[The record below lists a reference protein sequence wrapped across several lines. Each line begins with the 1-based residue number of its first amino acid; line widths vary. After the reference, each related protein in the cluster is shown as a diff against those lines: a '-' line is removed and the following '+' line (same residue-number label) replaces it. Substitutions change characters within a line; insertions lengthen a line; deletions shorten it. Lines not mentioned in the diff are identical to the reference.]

1 MKALRDQIAALELQ
15 NEELKSV
22 EEGLGDLGAFPVMD
36 KMNKE
41 LHAEFEKNQKLQ
53 EEVERL

>member
-1 MKALRDQIAALELQ
+1 MVALRAQLAALEIQ
-15 NEELKSV
+15 NEELKSM
-22 EEGLGDLGAFPVMD
+22 EEGLGDLGAFSVMD